1 MKKLKCI
8 VVDDEAIARK
18 ALSAY
23 IEKVDELELIH
34 TFRNGMEAKAF
45 LSEHEADLLLLDIN
59 MPFLNGL
66 ELLRVVKNHP
76 PVIFTTAYPEHAL
89 ESFEFNVVDYL
100 VKPIP
105 FERFLQ
111 AVNKALRR
119 VEEVSVREE
128 KFLILKEGASLV
140 KIRIADI
147 SFIEAM
153 QNYVRIHTS
162 GRNYTILTTMRE
174 VMAQLPEPDFH
185 QTHRSYIVQLHKVDG
200 TDGGQALIGT
210 EKIPISKR
218 CKAEFLEKFSKL
230 R

>member
-140 KIRIADI
+140 KVRIADI

-153 QNYVRIHTS
+153 QNYIRIYTP
-162 GRNYTILTTMRE
+162 GRSYTILMTMKE
-174 VMAQLPEPDFH
+174 AMAQLPEPDFY
-185 QTHRSYIVQLHKVDG
+185 QTHRSYIVQLNKVERIAGD
-200 TDGGQALIGT
+200 QALIGT

-218 CKAEFLEKFSKL
+218 SKVEFQEKFRSL

>member
-59 MPFLNGL
+59 MAFLNGL

-140 KIRIADI
+140 KVRIADI

-153 QNYVRIHTS
+153 QNYIRIYTP
-162 GRNYTILTTMRE
+162 GRSYTILMTMKE
-174 VMAQLPEPDFH
+174 AMAQLPEPDFY
-185 QTHRSYIVQLHKVDG
+185 QTHRSYIVQLNKVERIAGD
-200 TDGGQALIGT
+200 QALIGT

-218 CKAEFLEKFSKL
+218 SKVEFQEKFRSL

>member
-8 VVDDEAIARK
+8 VVDDEAIARR

-23 IEKVDELELIH
+23 IEKVDDLELIRA
-34 TFRNGMEAKAF
+34 FKNGMEAKAY
-45 LSEHEADLLLLDIN
+45 LAGQEADLLFLDIN

-66 ELLRVVKNHP
+66 ELLRVVRNHP

-140 KIRIADI
+140 KVRIADI

-153 QNYVRIHTS
+153 QNYIRIYTP
-162 GRNYTILTTMRE
+162 GRSYTILMTMKE
-174 VMAQLPEPDFH
+174 AMAQLPEPDFY
-185 QTHRSYIVQLHKVDG
+185 QTHRSYIVQLNKVERIAGD
-200 TDGGQALIGT
+200 QALIGT

-218 CKAEFLEKFSKL
+218 SKVEFQEKFRSL